1 MEWVLVL
8 GSHRSFI
15 ETEVASSLSWRA
27 FALLFSSS
35 DFICCHLVIASK
47 SIWAR
52 FSWCHQAAL
61 GDKFRSKMVFFLQKR
76 RKVLGSS
83 FLAFIYKRV
92 NTAFLSLYRKDNL
105 KHKSTGTK
113 LLFKCNSTYF
123 VLRFANICCPSI
135 QRRRR
140 RVGRGWVNKGESN
153 YNFRGKG
160 WVGERWA
167 SWKMGGRQGEGK
179 ILDLKEMGSGVE
191 GGNYWKVREWDEG
204 ERAREKGNRG
214 WEMLCHQQISIQSEQ
229 TLYCVLFEEEG
240 WGRGNFCCMSV
251 VHNAMCAIC
260 ILHDHVMVI

>member
-47 SIWAR
+47 SVCAH
-52 FSWCHQAAL
+52 FSGCHQAAL

-123 VLRFANICCPSI
+123 VLRFANICCLSI
-135 QRRRR
+135 QGSRR

-153 YNFRGKG
+153 YNLLR
-160 WVGERWA
+160 
-167 SWKMGGRQGEGK
+167 EGV
-179 ILDLKEMGSGVE
+179 S
-191 GGNYWKVREWDEG
+191 
-204 ERAREKGNRG
+204 G
-214 WEMLCHQQISIQSEQ
+214 WEMSKLKN
-229 TLYCVLFEEEG
+229 
-240 WGRGNFCCMSV
+240 GREARWRKNIGP
-251 VHNAMCAIC
+251 
-260 ILHDHVMVI
+260 